1 MKKKVKRA
9 KQWKKEQ
16 VAALDSSMNEYPTV
30 GIAKIRG
37 LGSKQLQQIRKDFK
51 EKALL
56 RVSRNSL
63 ISISLDESGMNDM
76 VDFIDDQMA
85 LIFTNSDPFELY
97 NILEEGKI
105 PAPIKAG
112 AVAPS
117 DIVIEKGPTSLP
129 PGPIVGE
136 LQSLGIPTGIEGG
149 KVVIKQRKV
158 AVKEGE
164 KVSSPFADI
173 LARLEIYP
181 VREGLDLI
189 AVYDRDG
196 NVLFTPDVL
205 HIDVDE
211 YVSDVKE
218 GAKAAFSLATHL
230 KYEYPTRYTIADL
243 LYEAHDK
250 SVNLALNVAYPTPE
264 TIKPLLQKAYFQA
277 RNLSINACIYAKET
291 MPALL
296 AKAGAQAQQL
306 AGFVG
311 E

>member
-230 KYEYPTRYTIADL
+230 KYVYPTRYTIADL